1 MHALVPLPDLFA
13 FTCLV
18 LFSNSTTI
26 VLIDAA
32 EVVLSNVPN
41 HFHGDDADTN
51 LRNVV
56 ASSDVRTDLTAMM
69 WVLSRSC

>member
-32 EVVLSNVPN
+32 EVVSGFEV
-41 HFHGDDADTN
+41 GADG
-51 LRNVV
+51 
-56 ASSDVRTDLTAMM
+56 RTDEE
-69 WVLSRSC
+69 R